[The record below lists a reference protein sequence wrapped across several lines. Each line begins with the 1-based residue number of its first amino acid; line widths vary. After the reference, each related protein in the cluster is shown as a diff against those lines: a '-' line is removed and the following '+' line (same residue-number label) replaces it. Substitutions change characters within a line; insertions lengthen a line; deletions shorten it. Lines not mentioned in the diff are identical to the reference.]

1 MSMTPTPPT
10 VKASEP
16 RVAPFM
22 KARRS
27 MLDMVPP
34 YPRGPVGPG
43 AGPLLFWLEDYATL
57 GDSSMA
63 LATATG
69 HSALCWPHGLAR
81 RERHKTPGERADPFR
96 QRSSSARHDPI
107 GVAISHVSEEQRL
120 GAVVSSPHRERARYA
135 QAHDRGLGAQA
146 FDRLV
151 AAR

>member
-81 RERHKTPGERADPFR
+81 RERHKTPGERAGPFR

-107 GVAISHVSEEQRL
+107 GVAISHLSQEQHL
-120 GAVVSSPHRERARYA
+120 GAARL
-135 QAHDRGLGAQA
+135 QGKRRD
-146 FDRLV
+146 
-151 AAR
+151 ARQGKSDDVPAIWP